1 MRYDRGSGEASG
13 VAKSK
18 APAQTFEEARY
29 LRKLA
34 TTKARVRVKLKC
46 GEEVEGFIEYWD
58 QAFVRV
64 TREPD
69 EPNLFIFKHDISYIA
84 ELSE

>member
-1 MRYDRGSGEASG
+1 MKNSGEALG

-34 TTKARVRVKLKC
+34 STKSRVRVKLKC
-46 GEEVEGFIEYWD
+46 GEEVEGYIEYWD

-64 TREPD
+64 TRDPD
-69 EPNLFIFKHDISYIA
+69 APNLFIFKHDISYIA
-84 ELSE
+84 ELGE

>member
-1 MRYDRGSGEASG
+1 MRYDSGIGEARG

-29 LRKLA
+29 LRRLA
-34 TTKARVRVKLKC
+34 STKARVRVKLMN

-64 TREPD
+64 TREP
-69 EPNLFIFKHDISYIA
+69 EAPNLFIFKHDIAYIA
-84 ELSE
+84 ELGE

>member
-1 MRYDRGSGEASG
+1 MKGSGEARG

-34 TTKARVRVKLKC
+34 SAKSRVRVKLKS

-58 QAFVRV
+58 QAFVRL

-69 EPNLFIFKHDISYIA
+69 APNLFIFKHDISYIA
-84 ELSE
+84 ALEE

>member
-1 MRYDRGSGEASG
+1 M
-13 VAKSK
+13 AKSK

-34 TTKARVRVKLKC
+34 STKARVRVKLKS
-46 GEEVEGFIEYWD
+46 GEEVEGYIEYWD

-64 TREPD
+64 TREP
-69 EPNLFIFKHDISYIA
+69 EAPNLFVFKHDISYIA

>member
-1 MRYDRGSGEASG
+1 

-29 LRKLA
+29 LRRLA
-34 TTKARVRVKLKC
+34 STKQRVRIKLRS

-58 QAFVRV
+58 QAFVRL
-64 TREPD
+64 TREPQA
-69 EPNLFIFKHDISYIA
+69 PNLFIFKHDIAYIA
-84 ELSE
+84 ELGEGE

>member
-1 MRYDRGSGEASG
+1 

-29 LRKLA
+29 LRRLA
-34 TTKARVRVKLKC
+34 STKQRVRIKLRS

-58 QAFVRV
+58 QAFVRL
-64 TREPD
+64 TREPRA
-69 EPNLFIFKHDISYIA
+69 PNLFIFKHDIAYIA
-84 ELSE
+84 ELGEGE

>member
-1 MRYDRGSGEASG
+1 

-34 TTKARVRVKLKC
+34 STKARVRVKLKS
-46 GEEVEGFIEYWD
+46 GEEVEGYIEYWD

-64 TREPD
+64 TREP
-69 EPNLFIFKHDISYIA
+69 EAPNLFIFKHDISYIA

>member
-1 MRYDRGSGEASG
+1 M
-13 VAKSK
+13 AKSK

-34 TTKARVRVKLKC
+34 STKARVRVKLKS
-46 GEEVEGFIEYWD
+46 GEEVEGYIEYWD

-64 TREPD
+64 TREP
-69 EPNLFIFKHDISYIA
+69 EAPNLFIFKHDISYIA